1 MPRLSIFSWDG
12 TDNSSSSTH
21 EERKGSSTKA
31 GKHRSRYHV
40 VRQSFGHKIYCK
52 PSIML
57 VDKTPK
63 APSDKEPLQR
73 CVSLRTQRP
82 VMRIHLRVLATSE
95 NRDLTKKEAI
105 KRSVRQA
112 ATTMFPELPEEHVL
126 DTGSKKQQPVRIR
139 SLGVS
144 PQEQQWLGNLY
155 LSDFRPL
162 KAPFVPDILLGL
174 VISIEK
180 KCKTSS
186 WTPMF
191 EQHKQ
196 LYPEAQKVALELI
209 RHHRNEVALEKITQM
224 LTHSMQIATL
234 RAILEAFTVK
244 PLHFNKTQLKRITKR
259 PLYDQ
264 FLRPNPEIKDF
275 VREIVIPQTRTV
287 LDTLAFL
294 MIHITHAWEMNN
306 SLSAGRS
313 LLAEIYGPLLI
324 SFTERPII
332 IDRDIC
338 RDKTEE
344 AALMEVIMDVC
355 DVQFWN
361 HLGMLKILESFQCDY
376 LCGFPGLQTGR

>member
-12 TDNSSSSTH
+12 TDNSSILTQEKH
-21 EERKGSSTKA
+21 KGNSTKA
-31 GKHRSRYHV
+31 SKHRSHNHV
-40 VRQSFGHKIYCK
+40 VRQSFGHKLYRK

-57 VDKTPK
+57 VDKSPK
-63 APSDKEPLQR
+63 APSNKQPLQR

-82 VMRIHLRVLATSE
+82 NMRIHLRILATSE
-95 NRDLTKKEAI
+95 NRDITKREII
-105 KRSVRQA
+105 KRNVRQA
-112 ATTMFPELPEEHVL
+112 ATTMLSELIEDHVL
-126 DTGSKKQQPVRIR
+126 GKESKKERSIHIR
-139 SLGVS
+139 NFGVS

-162 KAPFVPDILLGL
+162 KAPFVPDIVLGL

-191 EQHKQ
+191 EHHKQ

-209 RHHRNEVALEKITQM
+209 RHHRNEMALEKITQT

-234 RAILEAFTVK
+234 RAFLEAFTVK
-244 PLHFNKTQLKRITKR
+244 PLHFNKTQLKRVTKR

-294 MIHITHAWEMNN
+294 MIHITHAWEMSNN
-306 SLSAGRS
+306 LSAGRS

-344 AALMEVIMDVC
+344 AALMEIIMDVC

-361 HLGMLKILESFQCDY
+361 HLGMLKILESFQPNY
-376 LCGFPGLQTGR
+376 LCDLQGQQTRR